1 MSSPLQAAMCGDTKD
16 AQSPVAVCPLAIDKI
31 QLIPV
36 RYGLVETLSVKGVA
50 SPPFET
56 KSKPIG
62 VRLLRD
68 GWLYILMKQEEAWL
82 LHEYRTEGGQ
92 ITTLLWQDSDVD
104 KDVRTTTVG
113 DANLVFKKTDIL
125 YACYSEVQW
134 TARKCSQV
142 IKNDKDRKRFMQR
155 VSLLQ
160 ANPLTGGENLL
171 TPKQASS
178 LIAECAEKVVS
189 QTSSLS
195 YQTYQ
200 WEHKP
205 LYRQIDFTELSAKVL
220 RQYRNG
226 HFYLILNDDIGILR
240 DLASFQA
247 LVATSLEDWTSDEKR
262 YQQFVEG
269 CYIES
274 QITLSPD
281 KVDQLAVAIGD
292 TTFINELNNSQKQA
306 IVEWLEFQEERGS
319 NHARLNAIKRNQ
331 LKDAL
336 GADLWKKYQEL
347 IGDIEDQYQRQMHGI
362 NSFKFWDSNA
372 GTLGI
377 LDLINEDEMK
387 AFLKQEREKLAY
399 WQVLLEQIT
408 EDRVALF
415 SRFYPAAWYF
425 DATNVESLQN
435 LLATEYACIQDICW
449 SETSSK
455 LIADQLDKMPW
466 IAYRGLFT
474 LPAENFD
481 KITQEIQKKISELQK
496 LVAAEDDLTAINTI
510 GLELNGLLAQ
520 EFTGQDWGSRLISL
534 DEGMRAFDS
543 LIDASYAQANTLVLA
558 KATSEFLEDANA
570 NKQFDPKRVFRDL
583 SGSAWLNMLK
593 AYQVSGVSVGLANKA
608 EFEAFDMLRNQA
620 VSMREENVSLK
631 NQLRQELVKLRKQGK
646 SINQSA
652 SISKMRQDL
661 KRNQSNLLIM
671 ENKLAEALSPLGDS
685 PAKVGYYIKGLSAE
699 THADMKQMAADLHQ
713 LKTRSVNLGKYS
725 VRIKAG
731 KWDVLSLILVCFSIS
746 NAYKARNKDTALLVS
761 EMTGAL
767 SGILGFVQGVR
778 AATDMAAIKLVSSK
792 VSQLVYGANL
802 GKWTVMLGGWA
813 YIFGGISSVVKATS
827 AGYDAVVKG
836 DTKASITLAAEGVM
850 IGVNYVG
857 IRESG
862 KVAYAVFKA
871 DKAVRAGIWARNGAN
886 LLSLSI
892 RLTLIGIA
900 ISAIQLG
907 ATVWYNRTNLSQYL
921 TWFANCQWGKSPS
934 SISLEQSNLQLARI
948 SAKPS
953 VEIREFEQ
961 GKALILSF
969 PGISRETLDD
979 AGVMLSAYWKTSLRD
994 NNWQP
999 WTQELEQQWVCLS
1012 ETHEPLVIALPL
1024 YGSEINAEHGI
1035 AIELHY
1041 FPMADTSE
1049 KDILRFQAESFTRVG
1064 PLSEVALFKARN
1076 LSAGHLAPLTTQQ
1089 IYWKV
1094 T

>member
-1 MSSPLQAAMCGDTKD
+1 MCGDTKD
-16 AQSPVAVCPLAIDKI
+16 AQSPVAVCPLTIDKI

-292 TTFINELNNSQKQA
+292 TTFINELNNNQKQA
-306 IVEWLEFQEERGS
+306 VVEWLEFQEEHGG
-319 NHARLNAIKRNQ
+319 NNARLNAIKRNQ

-336 GADLWKKYQEL
+336 GTDLWKKYQEL
-347 IGDIEDQYQRQMHGI
+347 IGDIEEQYQRQMHGV

-387 AFLKQEREKLAY
+387 AFLKQEREKLAH

-435 LLATEYACIQDICW
+435 LLAAEYACIQDICW
-449 SETSSK
+449 SDTSSK

-534 DEGMRAFDS
+534 NEGMRAFDS

-593 AYQVSGVSVGLANKA
+593 AYQVNGVSVGLANKA

-620 VSMREENVSLK
+620 VSMREENLSLK

-661 KRNQSNLLIM
+661 KRNQSNLLMM

-685 PAKVGYYIKGLSAE
+685 PAKVGYYIKGLSPE
-699 THADMKQMAADLHQ
+699 THADMKQMAADLRQ

-746 NAYKARNKDTALLVS
+746 NAYKARNKDTALLIS

-857 IRESG
+857 IKESG
-862 KVAYAVFKA
+862 KVAYAVFKS

-921 TWFANCQWGKSPS
+921 TWFANSQWGKSPS

-961 GKALILSF
+961 GKALILGF
-969 PGISRETLDD
+969 PGISRETLDE

-1012 ETHEPLVIALPL
+1012 EAHEPIVIALPL
-1024 YGSEINAEHGI
+1024 YSSEINAEHGI

-1041 FPMADTSE
+1041 FPVPDTPE

-1064 PLSEVALFKARN
+1064 RLSEVALFKARN
-1076 LSAGHLAPLTTQQ
+1076 LSASHLAPLTTQQ